1 MALFNRGDKAEL
13 RGELDEPFFFR
24 RLRESFVHVGPL
36 VILTFGGGE
45 KIRVRLADSVELL
58 EPHLR
63 VLAFVLRRLEEERR
77 NLLVSFLL
85 RNRREIRVLVARARF
100 ACERR
105 FKVLLRLR
113 SSVLRRLRQLVSVG
127 LATRANRGFAV
138 FYFKDFAADFALIF
152 RHLKIPPLRW
162 VDTFIDLRRGPIT
175 RGLQREL
182 FLHII
187 KKKRENQLGKEI
199 KVQKNARH
207 FYIVQNI
214 VLIPQICSIMRGAR

>member
-1 MALFNRGDKAEL
+1 MTLFNRGDKAEL

-36 VILTFGGGE
+36 VILTLGGGE
-45 KIRVRLADSVELL
+45 KVRVRLADSVELL

-85 RNRREIRVLVARARF
+85 RDRREIRKLVARARF
-100 ACERR
+100 ARERR

-113 SSVLRRLRQLVSVG
+113 SSVLRRLRQLISLS

-138 FYFKDFAADFALIF
+138 FHFKDFAADFALIF
-152 RHLKIPPLRW
+152 RHLKILPCGGSIRYRFTPRPAHA
-162 VDTFIDLRRGPIT
+162 RAPT
-175 RGLQREL
+175 RAR
-182 FLHII
+182 FLNII
-187 KKKRENQLGKEI
+187 GKKNRKSTRLSYK
-199 KVQKNARH
+199 
-207 FYIVQNI
+207 
-214 VLIPQICSIMRGAR
+214 